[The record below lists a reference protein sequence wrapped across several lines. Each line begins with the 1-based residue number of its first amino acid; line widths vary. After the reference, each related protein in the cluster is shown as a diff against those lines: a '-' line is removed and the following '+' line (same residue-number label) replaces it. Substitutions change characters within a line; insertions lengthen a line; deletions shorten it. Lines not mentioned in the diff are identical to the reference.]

1 MSVMPIKL
9 PRYLIIVATLISL
22 TPAISAVASQESD
35 EKATAPQERVRKP
48 FSWNNPPSAEES
60 HPRMTHG
67 TFTSPSMGIPI
78 GYNIYLPT
86 GYEEDTYRDVSYP
99 VIYFLHGGRPGNESK
114 SISLVGNV
122 HAAIES
128 RQVRP
133 VIFVWVNGG
142 EVSHYNYGDSRGED
156 VFVKELIPYIDRTY
170 RTIDHRGG
178 RALQGFSQGGRGTTR
193 IMFKHPELFISA
205 APGGPGYG
213 MERQIFENRGV
224 EQDTRFGG
232 TGPALDFG
240 EGNDAFSLAREYA
253 RQPTQPPLNILIWVG
268 TNGFNYDATL
278 EYLDFL
284 SGLEIS
290 AERLVVPDVGHNSI
304 ELYEKCGT
312 DLLRFHDQHWSGFE

>member
-9 PRYLIIVATLISL
+9 PRYLIIVATLIAL
-22 TPAISAVASQESD
+22 IPTISAVASQESD
-35 EKATAPQERVRKP
+35 EKATAPQEWVRKP
-48 FSWNNPPSAEES
+48 FSWNNPPSAEQS

-67 TFTSPSMGIPI
+67 TFTSPSMGIPV

-86 GYEEDTYRDVSYP
+86 GYEEDTNRNVSYP
-99 VIYFLHGGRPGNESK
+99 VIYYLHGGRPGNESK
-114 SISLVGNV
+114 SISLAENV

-133 VIFVWVNGG
+133 IIFVWVNGG
-142 EVSHYNYGDSRGED
+142 KVSHYNYGDSRGED

-178 RALQGFSQGGRGTTR
+178 RALQGFSAGGRGTTR

-213 MERQIFENRGV
+213 MERQIFENGGV
-224 EQDTRFGG
+224 EQDTRFGR

-253 RQPTQPPLNILIWVG
+253 RQPTQPPLNILIWIG
-268 TNGFNYDATL
+268 INGFNYEATL
-278 EYLDFL
+278 DYLVFL
-284 SGLEIS
+284 SGLEIL
-290 AERLVVPDVGHNSI
+290 AERLVVPDVGHNPF

-312 DLLRFHDQHWSGFE
+312 DLLKFHDQHWSRFE